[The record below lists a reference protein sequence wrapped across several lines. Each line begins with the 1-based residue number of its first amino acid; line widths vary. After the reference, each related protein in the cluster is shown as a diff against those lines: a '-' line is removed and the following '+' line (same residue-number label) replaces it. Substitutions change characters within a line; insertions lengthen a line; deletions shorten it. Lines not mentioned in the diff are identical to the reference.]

1 VRDSFRTVQRYS
13 LAALGMTAPV
23 LVGWLGTHSV
33 AQVPQYDLLTV
44 TETVVLN
51 KAEHTGAKPGR
62 VLYGRGKT

>member
-1 VRDSFRTVQRYS
+1 
-13 LAALGMTAPV
+13 MTAPV